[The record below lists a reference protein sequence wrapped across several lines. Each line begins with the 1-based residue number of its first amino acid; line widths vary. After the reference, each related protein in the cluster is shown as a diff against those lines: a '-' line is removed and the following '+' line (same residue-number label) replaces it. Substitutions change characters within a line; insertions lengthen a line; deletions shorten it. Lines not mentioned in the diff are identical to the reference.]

1 MINNRGDQSPVASA
15 SHDPPTIAVAQ
26 ETAATGVTEVKGD
39 SLIIPDSPPDNTET
53 SSFCESPP
61 LFSSPVKQPWT
72 STQISNGDVEM
83 KKLDSLSDGHSAEAV
98 HITETVKQ
106 EQCNTVVSLSSQG
119 IVLPENPA
127 SCDQTDS
134 AVNSSAIEG
143 FPEQRHSL
151 RKRNP
156 TLKMSANIR
165 HTKKRQHSVQP
176 VR

>member
-1 MINNRGDQSPVASA
+1 MINNRDQSPVASA

-26 ETAATGVTEVKGD
+26 ETAATVVTEVKGD
-39 SLIIPDSPPDNTET
+39 SLIIPDSPPET

-61 LFSSPVKQPWT
+61 LFSSPVKQPRT

-134 AVNSSAIEG
+134 TVNSSAIEG

-156 TLKMSANIR
+156 THKMSANIR

-176 VR
+176 VQ